1 MDLISWYQH
10 LRFKGETF
18 LDPAG
23 WYSTIYLHLL
33 HPPAGVG
40 RESQLPGGKSGGRG
54 VGIIP
59 LSWWKHQ
66 PKNQAVWTYKSWFSG
81 RNTSLNKLVIDFA
94 RSWTKWS
101 SEPIF
106 PQAWTPATKH
116 LRNLPSNN
124 SWAVIIPGHLPSCA
138 EGDGSF
144 WFSLSSMASSGKVK
158 LFFIEVYPWD
168 QAFDRM
174 AFHQV

>member
-1 MDLISWYQH
+1 MKPFWTLPADTQPTTSTSCIHLQVLVGNRSCQVAFIWGERSWH
-10 LRFKGETF
+10 
-18 LDPAG
+18 
-23 WYSTIYLHLL
+23 
-33 HPPAGVG
+33 
-40 RESQLPGGKSGGRG
+40 
-54 VGIIP
+54 IP
-59 LSWWKHQ
+59 LSWWKNKQKTKLFELRSHDFR
-66 PKNQAVWTYKSWFSG
+66 AVIHLKKTRHW
-81 RNTSLNKLVIDFA
+81 RLA

-106 PQAWTPATKH
+106 PQAWTPSTKH

-168 QAFDRM
+168 QASDRM